1 LKRRLARETAFQ
13 TIFQIDV
20 GKNSPE
26 EALTQRLQQVLLGE
40 SEKDFCRRLVKGTL
54 ENLQEIDKKIQQYVV
69 DWKIERMPSVDR
81 NLLRMAIFEM
91 MYCEDIPNK
100 VAINEAIELAK
111 IFGSEESAKFING
124 VLDRLLKELGE

>member
-1 LKRRLARETAFQ
+1 MKRRLAREATFQ

-69 DWKIERMPSVDR
+69 DWKI
-81 NLLRMAIFEM
+81 
-91 MYCEDIPNK
+91 
-100 VAINEAIELAK
+100 
-111 IFGSEESAKFING
+111 
-124 VLDRLLKELGE
+124 GENA

>member
-1 LKRRLARETAFQ
+1 MKRRLARETAFQ